1 LSLQISLE
9 QWMMQ
14 PPFLCWLQK
23 PQSRMT
29 WESMIQPPIS
39 VLTIENSIAQE
50 RKALLSLRVLHIIDF
65 QSWHCGFPAPKNL
78 SSGDTSTVSQIKK
91 NVVFLAF
98 LICVMPSGL
107 WNAPNI
113 PASYGTCCRGFS
125 LGIVPRFCKITILDK
140 PFKRTKIKWAINHYF
155 HWNFII
161 VLFCFLRDVRIVISA
176 LWMFVPEN
184 TRLAHL
190 LEK

>member
-1 LSLQISLE
+1 
-9 QWMMQ
+9 
-14 PPFLCWLQK
+14 
-23 PQSRMT
+23 
-29 WESMIQPPIS
+29 MIQPPIS

-113 PASYGTCCRGFS
+113 FQRVMELVVEG
-125 LGIVPRFCKITILDK
+125 
-140 PFKRTKIKWAINHYF
+140 F
-155 HWNFII
+155 HWELCLGF
-161 VLFCFLRDVRIVISA
+161 VR
-176 LWMFVPEN
+176 
-184 TRLAHL
+184 
-190 LEK
+190 